1 MARVAVS
8 GIHLNVEVWP
18 SPQGPLS
25 PPGPWLTGPSDP
37 SRGSDGPARL
47 SLTVGEGGTTVE
59 AVASALPSH
68 VQGER
73 IGRDTVEGLPSPASG
88 RAGWAVGSAEP
99 TAQSAWGGGEGIL
112 LLHGFTGGVSVWRE
126 HAPVLARHAT
136 VVAVD
141 LIGHGRS
148 DAPEDPARYGMEQC
162 VADLLAVL
170 DHLGLARVAVLGYSM
185 GARVALHLAA
195 AAPDRVSAL
204 ILESGSPGLAA
215 EEERRARRD
224 SDEALAA
231 RIERDGV
238 ERFVDYWEA
247 LPLFATQRQAPPA
260 VQIVQRQQR
269 LSNSATG
276 LANSLR
282 GMGTGA
288 QASLWDCLGELHT
301 PTLLI
306 VGALDDKFGAIGRA
320 MAAAL
325 PRARLAIVPDAG
337 HTVHLEQPAEFDLL
351 VGDFLKALAPQSM
364 ARLEWA

>member
-1 MARVAVS
+1 MARVAVN

-18 SPQGPLS
+18 SPPTPLPCAGEGSRPPCRDIS
-25 PPGPWLTGPSDP
+25 PSPRW
-37 SRGSDGPARL
+37 A
-47 SLTVGEGGTTVE
+47 LTVSPSPTVRERGLGGEG
-59 AVASALPSH
+59 
-68 VQGER
+68 
-73 IGRDTVEGLPSPASG
+73 I
-88 RAGWAVGSAEP
+88 
-99 TAQSAWGGGEGIL
+99 EGIL
-112 LLHGFTGGVSVWRE
+112 LLHGFTGDGDAWRK

-148 DAPEDPARYGMEQC
+148 DAPSDPARYDMARC
-162 VADLLAVL
+162 VADLLVVL
-170 DHLGLARVAVLGYSM
+170 DHLGLSRVAVLGYSM

-247 LPLFATQRQAPPA
+247 LPLFTTQRGAPSA
-260 VQIVQRQQR
+260 VQIVQRQQ
-269 LSNSATG
+269 LCNSATG

-282 GMGTGA
+282 GMGTGV
-288 QASLWDCLGELHT
+288 QASLWGRLVEMQA

-306 VGALDDKFGAIGRA
+306 VGALDDKFGAIGGA

-325 PRARLAIVPDAG
+325 PHARLAVVPDAG
-337 HTVHLEQPAEFDLL
+337 HTVHLEQPAEFDRL
-351 VGDFLKALAPQSM
+351 VADFLKALRHQGMTSWNGRRGVSLYAPTN
-364 ARLEWA
+364 

>member
-1 MARVAVS
+1 MARVAVN

-18 SPQGPLS
+18 SPPTPLPCAGEGSRPPCRDIS
-25 PPGPWLTGPSDP
+25 PSPRW
-37 SRGSDGPARL
+37 A
-47 SLTVGEGGTTVE
+47 LTVSPSPTVRERGLGGEG
-59 AVASALPSH
+59 
-68 VQGER
+68 
-73 IGRDTVEGLPSPASG
+73 I
-88 RAGWAVGSAEP
+88 
-99 TAQSAWGGGEGIL
+99 EGIL
-112 LLHGFTGGVSVWRE
+112 LLHGFTGDGDAWRK

-148 DAPEDPARYGMEQC
+148 DAPSDLARYDMTRC
-162 VADLLAVL
+162 VADLLVVL

-204 ILESGSPGLAA
+204 ILESGSRGLAPA
-215 EEERRARRD
+215 EVRRARRD
-224 SDEALAA
+224 SDEALAV

-247 LPLFATQRQAPPA
+247 LPLFATQRRLPA
-260 VQIVQRQQR
+260 AVRIVQRRQR
-269 LSNSATG
+269 LCNSAVG
-276 LANSLR
+276 LANSLH

-288 QASLWDCLGELHT
+288 QASLWERLGELHM

-306 VGALDDKFGAIGRA
+306 AGALDDKFRAIGAA

-325 PRARLAIVPDAG
+325 PHARLAVVPDAG
-337 HTVHLEQPAEFDLL
+337 HTVHLEQPAEFDRL
-351 VGDFLKALAPQSM
+351 VADFLKALPHQGMTSWNGHRGVSLYAPTN
-364 ARLEWA
+364 